1 MNATPLTLELLKDAA
16 RTHPLLLELIANPPT
31 YEHVME
37 LPNGG
42 GYTNQE
48 AAA

>member
-31 YEHVME
+31 YEHVIE
-37 LPNGG
+37 VPNGG
-42 GYTNQE
+42 HHTRE

>member
-1 MNATPLTLELLKDAA
+1 MNASPRTLQLLKDAA
-16 RTHPLLLELIANPPT
+16 RQHPLLLELIADPPT
-31 YEHVME
+31 YEHTIE

-42 GYTNQE
+42 NYTTQE

>member
-1 MNATPLTLELLKDAA
+1 MTATPLTLQLLKDAA
-16 RTHPLLLELIANPPT
+16 RQHPLLLQLIANPPT

-42 GYTNQE
+42 NYATQE
-48 AAA
+48 GAA

>member
-16 RTHPLLLELIANPPT
+16 RTHPLLLHLIANPPT
-31 YEHVME
+31 YEHTIE
-37 LPNGG
+37 LPNAGHH
-42 GYTNQE
+42 TRE